1 MNSSGEIFPE
11 LHACVS
17 LQIFKKKEPNSD
29 PLSYES
35 FMFLSPQREE
45 TVCVVR
51 VKVLDHLVTER
62 GTLCSLMLDPSI
74 REASGQSCFLVHS
87 PVANV

>member
-1 MNSSGEIFPE
+1 
-11 LHACVS
+11 
-17 LQIFKKKEPNSD
+17 
-29 PLSYES
+29 
-35 FMFLSPQREE
+35 MFLSPQREE

-87 PVANV
+87 PVANVYNIKQRSGYTDKTHMVLDFKEIC